1 MQNCNLSGLEDFK
14 PEIKAVIQEIMAE
27 PKKVRTT
34 SKKEKESIEVDTD
47 IETDNVDE

>member
-1 MQNCNLSGLEDFK
+1 MAKGLGRGLDAFFGEDN
-14 PEIKAVIQEIMAE
+14 EETIE
-27 PKKVRTT
+27 KVTKRN